1 MNDAPEISFERGL
14 TRSLMLL
21 HHYSLPEDSFEGKML
36 KHTQIPGALPLSSRP
51 DAEDPMLV
59 YDITSLMSVE
69 SRYET
74 RRIVWQDIAFL
85 IDSLSRLLRQ
95 LEAYLLPESYLSL
108 DPRTL
113 FLDPEKKLLLFAL
126 APDASPDFQKALT
139 RLLAWVLER
148 IDYSSDATVV
158 LAYRLHKE
166 SCREYCSIADLQ
178 KLVRIHTEKA
188 RQQPAE
194 SWGRTEAADAA
205 PQDTP
210 AKTPGLSPD
219 GIFRYQPQNRSPAES
234 VGTFS
239 AASAMNTPAPS
250 AEPSHAMHK
259 ANNQTRAAAAFSF
272 GSCTEETATYPQQ
285 PHQAAESRRFERESP
300 APKPGRPTPPPI
312 LGDDWTEDEADA
324 PDYRFPAASLSARG
338 IDPDD
343 YAIDMNDEAD
353 GNATGSL
360 LSLFRLKKRNK
371 KEKAASLKSKLQTKR
386 SDRSLRT
393 RLLLSLLLMLAMPTL
408 LFLLKGPSLFR
419 RLLPVILI
427 LEVGIAVLT
436 ALDILMLRMPEEEE
450 EV

>member
-21 HHYSLPEDSFEGKML
+21 HHCSLPEDSFEGKML
-36 KHTQIPGALPLSSRP
+36 KHTQIPGVLPLSSRS

-69 SRYET
+69 SRYEN

-85 IDSLSRLLRQ
+85 MDSLSRLLRQ

-148 IDYSSDATVV
+148 IDYSSDTTVV

-194 SWGRTEAADAA
+194 SWGRTETSAAA
-205 PQDTP
+205 PQETP
-210 AKTPGLSPD
+210 TKTPGLSPD
-219 GIFRYQPQNRSPAES
+219 GIFRYQPQNRGSAES
-234 VGTFS
+234 
-239 AASAMNTPAPS
+239 A
-250 AEPSHAMHK
+250 
-259 ANNQTRAAAAFSF
+259 
-272 GSCTEETATYPQQ
+272 GSCTEETEAHPQQ
-285 PHQAAESRRFERESP
+285 PHQAAESRLFEREFP
-300 APKPGRPTPPPI
+300 DPKPGRPTPPPI
-312 LGDDWTEDEADA
+312 LGDDWTEDEADEQ
-324 PDYRFPAASLSARG
+324 DYRFPAASLSENG
-338 IDPDD
+338 INPAD

-360 LSLFRLKKRNK
+360 LSFFRLKKRNK
-371 KEKAASLKSKLQTKR
+371 KEKAASLKSKLRTKR

-436 ALDILMLRMPEEEE
+436 ALDILMLRMPEEEDT
-450 EV
+450 

>member
-21 HHYSLPEDSFEGKML
+21 HHCSLPEDSFEGKML
-36 KHTQIPGALPLSSRP
+36 KHTQIPGALPLSSRS

-69 SRYET
+69 SRYEN

-148 IDYSSDATVV
+148 IDYSSDTTVV

-194 SWGRTEAADAA
+194 SWGRTETSAAA

-210 AKTPGLSPD
+210 TKTPGLSPD
-219 GIFRYQPQNRSPAES
+219 GIFRYQPQNR
-234 VGTFS
+234 GT
-239 AASAMNTPAPS
+239 AASV
-250 AEPSHAMHK
+250 
-259 ANNQTRAAAAFSF
+259 
-272 GSCTEETATYPQQ
+272 GSCTEETEAHPQQ
-285 PHQAAESRRFERESP
+285 PHQAAESRLFEREFP
-300 APKPGRPTPPPI
+300 DPKPGRPTPPPI
-312 LGDDWTEDEADA
+312 LGDDWTEDEADEQ
-324 PDYRFPAASLSARG
+324 DYRFPAASLSENG
-338 IDPDD
+338 INPAD

-360 LSLFRLKKRNK
+360 LSFFRLKKRNK
-371 KEKAASLKSKLQTKR
+371 KEKAASLKSKLRTKR

-436 ALDILMLRMPEEEE
+436 ALDILMLRMPEEEDT
-450 EV
+450 

>member
-21 HHYSLPEDSFEGKML
+21 HHCSLPEDSFEGKML
-36 KHTQIPGALPLSSRP
+36 KHTQIPGALPLSSRS

-69 SRYET
+69 SRYEN

-85 IDSLSRLLRQ
+85 MDSLSRLLRQ

-148 IDYSSDATVV
+148 IDYSSDTTVV

-194 SWGRTEAADAA
+194 SWGRTEAAAAA

-210 AKTPGLSPD
+210 TKTPGLSPD

-234 VGTFS
+234 VG
-239 AASAMNTPAPS
+239 
-250 AEPSHAMHK
+250 
-259 ANNQTRAAAAFSF
+259 
-272 GSCTEETATYPQQ
+272 SCTEETEAHPQQ
-285 PHQAAESRRFERESP
+285 PHQAAESRRFEREFP
-300 APKPGRPTPPPI
+300 DPKPGRPTPPPI
-312 LGDDWTEDEADA
+312 LGDDWTEDEADEQ
-324 PDYRFPAASLSARG
+324 DYRFPAASLSENG
-338 IDPDD
+338 INPAD

-360 LSLFRLKKRNK
+360 L
-371 KEKAASLKSKLQTKR
+371 
-386 SDRSLRT
+386 
-393 RLLLSLLLMLAMPTL
+393 
-408 LFLLKGPSLFR
+408 
-419 RLLPVILI
+419 LLP
-427 LEVGIAVLT
+427 
-436 ALDILMLRMPEEEE
+436 PEKGKQKREGGFPEIE
-450 EV
+450 APDQTV

>member
-1 MNDAPEISFERGL
+1 MNDTPEISLERGL

-21 HHYSLPEDSFEGKML
+21 HHCSLPEDSFESKML
-36 KHTQIPGALPLSSRP
+36 LHTQIPGTLSLSVRS

-69 SRYET
+69 SRYEN
-74 RRIVWQDIAFL
+74 RRIVWQDIAVL
-85 IDSLSRLLRQ
+85 IDSLSRILRQ

-126 APDASPDFQKALT
+126 APDVSPDFQKSLT
-139 RLLAWVLER
+139 RLLAWVLEH
-148 IDYSSDATVV
+148 IDYSSDTTVV

-194 SWGRTEAADAA
+194 NRDCAETTES
-205 PQDTP
+205 PQQDMP
-210 AKTPGLSPD
+210 QKAPGLSPD
-219 GIFRYQPQNRSPAES
+219 GIFRYQPKSNPAAGAAGDFSVQTAANAPATSADAGNRTGGQAQS
-234 VGTFS
+234 
-239 AASAMNTPAPS
+239 
-250 AEPSHAMHK
+250 
-259 ANNQTRAAAAFSF
+259 AAAF
-272 GSCTEETATYPQQ
+272 GSVPEGTAARPQQ
-285 PHQAAESRRFERESP
+285 LRRDAESRRFDRESP
-300 APKPGRPTPPPI
+300 EPKPARPTAPPI
-312 LGDDWTEDEADA
+312 LGDDWAEDDAAA
-324 PDYRFPAASLSARG
+324 PDYRFPAATPSDGG
-338 IDPDD
+338 INPED
-343 YAIDMNDEAD
+343 YAIDMNDDVD

-360 LSLFRLKKRNK
+360 LSFFRLKKGQK
-371 KEKAASLKSKLQTKR
+371 KEKVTSLQSKLQTKR
-386 SDRSLRT
+386 SEHSLRT
-393 RLLLSLLLMLAMPTL
+393 RLLLCLLLMLAMPTL

-436 ALDILMLRMPEEEE
+436 ALDILMLHMPEEEAL
-450 EV
+450 

>member
-21 HHYSLPEDSFEGKML
+21 HHCSLPEDSFEGKML
-36 KHTQIPGALPLSSRP
+36 KHTQIPGALPLSSRS

-69 SRYET
+69 SRYEN

-85 IDSLSRLLRQ
+85 MDSLSRLLRQ

-148 IDYSSDATVV
+148 IDYSSDTTVV

-194 SWGRTEAADAA
+194 SWGRTETSAAA

-210 AKTPGLSPD
+210 TKTPGLSPD
-219 GIFRYQPQNRSPAES
+219 GIFRYQPQNRGSAES
-234 VGTFS
+234 
-239 AASAMNTPAPS
+239 A
-250 AEPSHAMHK
+250 
-259 ANNQTRAAAAFSF
+259 
-272 GSCTEETATYPQQ
+272 GSCTEETEAHPQQ
-285 PHQAAESRRFERESP
+285 PHQAAESRLFEREFP
-300 APKPGRPTPPPI
+300 DPKPGRPTPPPI
-312 LGDDWTEDEADA
+312 LGDDWTEDEADEQ
-324 PDYRFPAASLSARG
+324 DYRFPAASLSENG
-338 IDPDD
+338 INPAD

-360 LSLFRLKKRNK
+360 LSFFRLKKRNK
-371 KEKAASLKSKLQTKR
+371 KEKAASLKSKLRTKR

-436 ALDILMLRMPEEEE
+436 ALDILMLRMPEEEDT
-450 EV
+450 

>member
-21 HHYSLPEDSFEGKML
+21 HHCSLPEDSFEGKML
-36 KHTQIPGALPLSSRP
+36 KHTQIPGVLPLSSRS

-69 SRYET
+69 SRYEN

-85 IDSLSRLLRQ
+85 MDSLSRLLRQ

-148 IDYSSDATVV
+148 IDYSSDTTVV

-194 SWGRTEAADAA
+194 SWGRTETADAA

-210 AKTPGLSPD
+210 TKTPGLSPD
-219 GIFRYQPQNRSPAES
+219 GIFRYQPQNRGSAES
-234 VGTFS
+234 
-239 AASAMNTPAPS
+239 A
-250 AEPSHAMHK
+250 
-259 ANNQTRAAAAFSF
+259 
-272 GSCTEETATYPQQ
+272 GSCTEETEAYPQQ
-285 PHQAAESRRFERESP
+285 PHQAAESRRFEREFP
-300 APKPGRPTPPPI
+300 DPKPGRPTPPPI
-312 LGDDWTEDEADA
+312 LGDDWTEDEADEQ
-324 PDYRFPAASLSARG
+324 DYRFPAASLSENG
-338 IDPDD
+338 INPAD

-360 LSLFRLKKRNK
+360 LSFFRLKKRNK
-371 KEKAASLKSKLQTKR
+371 KEKAASLKSKLRTKR

-436 ALDILMLRMPEEEE
+436 ALDILMLRMPEEEDT
-450 EV
+450 

>member
-21 HHYSLPEDSFEGKML
+21 HHCSLPEDSFEGKML
-36 KHTQIPGALPLSSRP
+36 KHTQIPGVLPLSSRS

-69 SRYET
+69 SRYEN

-85 IDSLSRLLRQ
+85 MDSLSRLLRQ

-148 IDYSSDATVV
+148 IDYSSDTTVV

-194 SWGRTEAADAA
+194 NWSRTETADAA

-210 AKTPGLSPD
+210 TKTPGLSPD
-219 GIFRYQPQNRSPAES
+219 GIFRYQPQNRGSAES
-234 VGTFS
+234 
-239 AASAMNTPAPS
+239 A
-250 AEPSHAMHK
+250 
-259 ANNQTRAAAAFSF
+259 
-272 GSCTEETATYPQQ
+272 GSCTEETEAYPQQ
-285 PHQAAESRRFERESP
+285 PHQAAESRLFEREFP
-300 APKPGRPTPPPI
+300 DPKPGRPTPPPI
-312 LGDDWTEDEADA
+312 LGDDWTEDEADEQ
-324 PDYRFPAASLSARG
+324 DYRFPAASLSENG
-338 IDPDD
+338 INPAD

-360 LSLFRLKKRNK
+360 LSFFRLKKRNK
-371 KEKAASLKSKLQTKR
+371 KEKAASLKSKLRTKR

-436 ALDILMLRMPEEEE
+436 ALDILMLRMPEEEDT
-450 EV
+450 

>member
-360 LSLFRLKKRNK
+360 FSLFRLKKGNK

>member
-21 HHYSLPEDSFEGKML
+21 HHCSLPEDSFEGKML

-219 GIFRYQPQNRSPAES
+219 GIFRYQPQNRGPAES

-239 AASAMNTPAPS
+239 AASAMNVPASS
-250 AEPSHAMHK
+250 AEPSHAMRK
-259 ANNQTRAAAAFSF
+259 ANSQTRAAAALSF
-272 GSCTEETATYPQQ
+272 GSCTEETDAYPQQ
-285 PHQAAESRRFERESP
+285 PHQAAESRCFERESP
-300 APKPGRPTPPPI
+300 PPKPGRPTPPPI

>member
-21 HHYSLPEDSFEGKML
+21 HHCSLPEDSFEGKML
-36 KHTQIPGALPLSSRP
+36 KHTQIPGVLPLSSRS

-69 SRYET
+69 SRYEN

-85 IDSLSRLLRQ
+85 MDSLSRLLRQ

-194 SWGRTEAADAA
+194 SRSRTETAAA

-219 GIFRYQPQNRSPAES
+219 GIFRYQPQSRESAES
-234 VGTFS
+234 AGAFS
-239 AASAMNTPAPS
+239 AASAMNAPAPS
-250 AEPSHAMHK
+250 AEPSLSMRK
-259 ANNQTRAAAAFSF
+259 INSQTRAAAALSF
-272 GSCTEETATYPQQ
+272 GSCTEETEAYPQQ
-285 PHQAAESRRFERESP
+285 PHQDAEGRRFERESP

-343 YAIDMNDEAD
+343 YVIDMNDEAD

-360 LSLFRLKKRNK
+360 LSFFRLKKGHK
-371 KEKAASLKSKLQTKR
+371 KEKAASLKSKLRTKR
-386 SDRSLRT
+386 SERSLRT
-393 RLLLSLLLMLAMPTL
+393 RLLLTLLLMLAMPTL
-408 LFLLKGPSLFR
+408 LYLLKGPSLFR